1 MVIDTIL
8 HARLPQRGSII
19 LRTSA
24 SSAHHASDAA
34 GLANAIGTA
43 LFSFEGTTLVPS
55 STPKRSTRRR
65 SQVPQK
71 PSTFRPGRC
80 FQRHRRRAKRPTRRE
95 RPKRTKVREAASNE
109 VGGGE
114 IFENCI
120 EKNFHVSRHESGH
133 QNLHPAEARAS
144 ASRGM
149 DLMVQFS

>member
-43 LFSFEGTTLVPS
+43 LFSFEGTTLAPS

-65 SQVPQK
+65 SQVPHK
-71 PSTFRPGRC
+71 PPTFALAWR
-80 FQRHRRRAKRPTRRE
+80 FQGNRHRAQRPARRE
-95 RPKRTKVREAASNE
+95 PPKRTTVREAASNE

-114 IFENCI
+114 ILENCI

-133 QNLHPAEARAS
+133 QNLHPENGAQAS
-144 ASRGM
+144 IERWI
-149 DLMVQFS
+149 